1 MKFFITK
8 HCQQRYI
15 ERVNNGL
22 NVDDNV
28 LFTILNKVSAGKD
41 ITNKIYDEI
50 PRFILYLYEKYGELG
65 QTIIKSDNIIFITKK
80 RVGTNNL
87 FDAITCYFDN
97 NYLSQYKN
105 TVLSREDIFIK
116 IKEAKKKAKY
126 AKI

>member
-15 ERVNNGL
+15 ERINNGL

-28 LFTILNKVSAGKD
+28 LFTILDKVNAGKD

-65 QTIIKSDNIIFITKK
+65 QTIISS
-80 RVGTNNL
+80 L
-87 FDAITCYFDN
+87 
-97 NYLSQYKN
+97 
-105 TVLSREDIFIK
+105 
-116 IKEAKKKAKY
+116 
-126 AKI
+126 